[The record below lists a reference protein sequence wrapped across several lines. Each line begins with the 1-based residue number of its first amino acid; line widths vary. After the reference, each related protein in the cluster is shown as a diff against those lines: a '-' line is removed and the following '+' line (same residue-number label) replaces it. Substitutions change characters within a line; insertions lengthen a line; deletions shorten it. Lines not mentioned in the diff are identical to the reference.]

1 MTGIKEQRTL
11 YGDGSQQPSSKAP
24 GSSTLSG
31 AATGQGGSSSR
42 SPVSTRK
49 ILYSALCGITVLLSV
64 VIIMALLQYR
74 LTAQYNEIIDQG
86 EKVVFRFSSLREYLT
101 RAILERK
108 WSQLEG
114 FENKI
119 EALNSDFSRL
129 LDHQLIPTQYKL
141 ALIDKVG
148 IGEIALLARQMANE
162 EDKIT
167 PALKL
172 HDRLRSMSDQLMQF
186 DRVLIGQM
194 KSNLV
199 RFQNLI
205 IGTLALITGAIS
217 LLLVFLYR
225 KALLPLLD
233 LSRQVHESD
242 RDQELVLTPGACQE
256 LKDLTERLNFLLFR
270 SGPDHPGEGNVYSPH
285 EMNVL
290 NNQLNA
296 IINYT
301 QLLLDNNSQ
310 RENNPEEVRILRSI
324 MMSGE
329 QIGLILQEKQ
339 R

>member
-1 MTGIKEQRTL
+1 M
-11 YGDGSQQPSSKAP
+11 YGDGSQQPSSQAP

-31 AATGQGGSSSR
+31 AAAGKGGPASR
-42 SPVSTRK
+42 SLVSTRK
-49 ILYSALCGITVLLSV
+49 LLYSVFCGITVLLSV
-64 VIIMALLQYR
+64 VIVMALLQYR

-108 WSQLEG
+108 WKQLEG
-114 FENKI
+114 FESKI
-119 EALNSDFSRL
+119 ETLNSDFSKI

-148 IGEIALLARQMANE
+148 IGEIALLARQLANE
-162 EDKIT
+162 DDKLA

-172 HDRLRSMSDQLMQF
+172 HDRLRAMSDQLMQF

-199 RFQNLI
+199 RFQNLV
-205 IGTLALITGAIS
+205 IGALALITGAIS
-217 LLLVFLYR
+217 LLFVFLYR
-225 KALLPLLD
+225 KALLPLMD
-233 LSRQVHESD
+233 LSRQVYETD
-242 RDQELVLTPGACQE
+242 RDLELVIAPEACQE
-256 LKDLTERLNFLLFR
+256 LKDLTERLNFLL
-270 SGPDHPGEGNVYSPH
+270 SGKSGDPVEENIFSPH
-285 EMNVL
+285 EVNVL
-290 NNQLNA
+290 SNQLNA

-301 QLLLDNNSQ
+301 QLLLDNDTQ
-310 RENNPEEVRILRSI
+310 RENHPEEVKILRSI

-329 QIGLILQEKQ
+329 QISLILQEKL

>member
-1 MTGIKEQRTL
+1 MTSIKEQQVL
-11 YGDGSQQPSSKAP
+11 YGDGSQQPSSQAP

-31 AATGQGGSSSR
+31 AAAGKGGPASR
-42 SPVSTRK
+42 SLVSTRK
-49 ILYSALCGITVLLSV
+49 LLYSVFCGITVLLSV
-64 VIIMALLQYR
+64 VIVMALLQYR

-108 WSQLEG
+108 WKQLEG
-114 FENKI
+114 FESKI
-119 EALNSDFSRL
+119 ETLNSDFSKI

-148 IGEIALLARQMANE
+148 IGEIALLARQLANE
-162 EDKIT
+162 DDKLA

-172 HDRLRSMSDQLMQF
+172 HDRLRAMSDQLMQF

-199 RFQNLI
+199 RFQNLV
-205 IGTLALITGAIS
+205 IGALALITGAIS
-217 LLLVFLYR
+217 LLFVFLYR
-225 KALLPLLD
+225 KALLPLMD
-233 LSRQVHESD
+233 LSRQVYETD
-242 RDQELVLTPGACQE
+242 RDLELVIAPEACQE
-256 LKDLTERLNFLLFR
+256 LKDLTERLNFLL
-270 SGPDHPGEGNVYSPH
+270 SGKSGDPVEENIFSPH
-285 EMNVL
+285 EVNVL
-290 NNQLNA
+290 SNQLNA

-301 QLLLDNNSQ
+301 QLLLDNDTQ
-310 RENNPEEVRILRSI
+310 RENHPEEVKILRSI

-329 QIGLILQEKQ
+329 QISLILQEKL

>member
-1 MTGIKEQRTL
+1 M
-11 YGDGSQQPSSKAP
+11 YGDGSQQPSSRQAP
-24 GSSTLSG
+24 GSSTLPGAAVGRSG
-31 AATGQGGSSSR
+31 AGSR
-42 SPVSTRK
+42 PLISTRK
-49 ILYSALCGITVLLSV
+49 ILYSVFCGITVLLSV
-64 VIIMALLQYR
+64 VIIMAFLQYR

-86 EKVVFRFSSLREYLT
+86 EKIVFRFSSLREYLT

-108 WSQLEG
+108 WNQLEG
-114 FENKI
+114 FDTKI
-119 EALNSDFSRL
+119 ETLNSDFSKL

-148 IGEIALLARQMANE
+148 IGEIALLARQLANE
-162 EDKIT
+162 DDKLA

-172 HDRLRSMSDQLMQF
+172 HDRLRAMSDQLMQF

-217 LLLVFLYR
+217 LLFVFLYR
-225 KALLPLLD
+225 KTLLPLMD
-233 LSRQVHESD
+233 LSKQVHETGRD
-242 RDQELVLTPGACQE
+242 RELAIAPGACQE
-256 LKDLTERLNFLLFR
+256 LKDLTGRLNFLLN
-270 SGPDHPGEGNVYSPH
+270 SSEPGHPGEGNIFSPH
-285 EMNVL
+285 EVNVL
-290 NNQLNA
+290 SNQLNA

-301 QLLLDNNSQ
+301 QLLLDNDTH
-310 RENNPEEVRILRSI
+310 RENHPEEVKILRSI